1 MTQRELKRLE
11 SRLRRQRAQ
20 LMRQLGFTEAIIR
33 RPLRESTGDLSSY
46 STHPGDLGADTYQ
59 QEIAS
64 QFTTM
69 ESKLL
74 WEIEDALRRIEDGR
88 YGRCE
93 RCGQPI
99 SLKRLRL
106 LPYVRFCLKCQLLE
120 NSGKT

>member
-11 SRLRRQRAQ
+11 SRLRRERTR
-20 LMRQLGFTEAIIR
+20 LMRQLGFTEAMIR
-33 RPLRESTGDLSSY
+33 RPLRELTGDLSSY
-46 STHPGDLGADTYQ
+46 STHPGDLGTDTYQ

-74 WEIEDALRRIEDGR
+74 WEIEDALRRIEGGR

-93 RCGQPI
+93 RCGQSI
-99 SLKRLRL
+99 TLRRLRL
-106 LPYVRFCLKCQLLE
+106 LPYARLCIKCQLSE
-120 NSGKT
+120 N